1 MCVLTGKLKKEDS
14 ISIVR
19 VYGSQTELH
28 CYPLPA
34 RIEPHRRFRRD
45 TEVDPFCKSIA
56 LHEIIRNNNTPDSEE
71 INTLYDQ
78 IWELS
83 RQVDKTVTDA
93 KKRLFEIN
101 ALYDQIWE
109 LSRQVDKTV
118 TDAKKRL
125 FEMKEKYKKAVTI
138 ASRKVLCSKDVII
151 CTCATSGHPLLS
163 PDSNFKVKQVKY
175 RCVSY
180 IIFPAAS

>member
-1 MCVLTGKLKKEDS
+1 MILLCVLTGKLKKEDS

-19 VYGSQTELH
+19 VYGTQTELH

-34 RIEPHRRFRRD
+34 KIEPYRRFRRD

-93 KKRLFEIN
+93 KKRLI
-101 ALYDQIWE
+101 
-109 LSRQVDKTV
+109 
-118 TDAKKRL
+118 
-125 FEMKEKYKKAVTI
+125 EMKEKYKKAVTI
-138 ASRKVLCSKDVII
+138 ASRKVLCSMDVII
-151 CTCATSGHPLLS
+151 CTCSTSGHPLLS
-163 PDSNFKVKQVKY
+163 PGFIEDSNFKVKQVKY